1 MTPDGLTMAP
11 VGLTVIIIKITVT
24 IIGKTLRGFKIFIM
38 LVRNRL
44 ADHEMARGVL
54 ILGV

>member
-1 MTPDGLTMAP
+1 MAP

-24 IIGKTLRGFKIFIM
+24 IIGKSLRGFKNFIM
-38 LVRNRL
+38 LGINRL
-44 ADHEMARGVL
+44 ADPDMGGGVS

>member
-1 MTPDGLTMAP
+1 MAPDGLTMAP

-24 IIGKTLRGFKIFIM
+24 IIGKALRGFKIFIM
-38 LVRNRL
+38 LGRNRL
-44 ADHEMARGVL
+44 ADPDMARGVL

>member
-1 MTPDGLTMAP
+1 MAP

-24 IIGKTLRGFKIFIM
+24 IIGKALRSFKNFIM
-38 LVRNRL
+38 LGRNRL
-44 ADHEMARGVL
+44 ADPDMAGGGP